1 MGEGITILGASLF
14 CVLVNFFKIQVRKTQ
29 N

>member
-14 CVLVNFFKIQVRKTQ
+14 SVLVNFFKIQVRKTQ